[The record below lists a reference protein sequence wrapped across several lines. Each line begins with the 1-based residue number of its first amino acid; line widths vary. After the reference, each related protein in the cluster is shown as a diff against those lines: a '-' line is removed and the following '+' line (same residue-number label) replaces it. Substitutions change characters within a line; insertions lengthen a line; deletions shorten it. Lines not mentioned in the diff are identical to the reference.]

1 MLKKLKQEGV
11 YLLIAVIAC
20 IVLMKIAFY
29 NESTVNVA
37 GIVLS
42 FFFVF
47 VLPGFAILI
56 YWHEKLDFLER
67 IIAGTVLGIAVIGI
81 SSYYLGI
88 LGWNVNGQHVALPL
102 LVIILALGLSWKRL
116 KTY

>member
-1 MLKKLKQEGV
+1 MLGGIALLKKLKQEGV

-56 YWHEKLDFLER
+56 YWHE
-67 IIAGTVLGIAVIGI
+67 IP
-81 SSYYLGI
+81 S
-88 LGWNVNGQHVALPL
+88 
-102 LVIILALGLSWKRL
+102 LVILIP
-116 KTY
+116 